1 MLARPLRLR
10 QSHFPKGSEDEAD
23 PGCDF
28 MIVDRNGRY
37 AVETVHGHESALR
50 DKLAGKRWGVCDH
63 WGIDGRWAEGYGASV
78 PPGVARARRA

>member
-10 QSHFPKGSEDEAD
+10 QSHFCKGAEDEAD

-37 AVETVHGHESALR
+37 VAKTVHDHESAVR
-50 DKLAGKRWGVCDH
+50 DKLAG
-63 WGIDGRWAEGYGASV
+63 
-78 PPGVARARRA
+78 